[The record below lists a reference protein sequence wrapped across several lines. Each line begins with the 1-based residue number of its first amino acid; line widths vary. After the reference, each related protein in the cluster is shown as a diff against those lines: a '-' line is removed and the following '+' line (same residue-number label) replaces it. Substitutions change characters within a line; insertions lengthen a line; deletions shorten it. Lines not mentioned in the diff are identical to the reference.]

1 MNKLAAIVLA
11 AGKGKRMDSKHVN
24 KVVLK
29 LGGREMILYTID
41 LLENLKISFVI
52 VVVGFAKKSVMDLL
66 GQRVIFVNQKIR
78 LGTAH
83 AVKCALKYLP
93 EKITDVLVLNGDD
106 SAFYKEETIKS
117 LIEKHREK
125 DSSFTFLTINLDNPT
140 GLGRVIRNGDGKVV
154 KVVEERDATLEQKRI
169 KEINPACYVFN
180 AEFLREHLT
189 KIRKSK
195 ITDEYYLTRLIDI
208 AIASNEKIE
217 TVNAGYLSWRGIN
230 TVNEL
235 REAEKLFLSRHS
247 GKRSQVPDGTWR
259 SASRISSVSERFWTG
274 QNDDFKRYE

>member
-1 MNKLAAIVLA
+1 MDNLTAIVLA

-29 LGGREMILYTID
+29 LGSRQMILYTID
-41 LLENLKISFVI
+41 LLENLKINPVI
-52 VVVGFAKKSVMDLL
+52 VVVGFAKKSVVDLL

-93 EKITDVLVLNGDD
+93 KNITDVLVLNGDD

-125 DSSFTFLTINLDNPT
+125 DSSFTFLTIEIDNPT
-140 GLGRVIRNGDGKVV
+140 GLGRVIRNGNGKVNA
-154 KVVEERDATLEQKRI
+154 VVEEKDATLEQKRI

-180 AEFLREHLT
+180 VEFLREHLT

-195 ITDEYYLTRLIDI
+195 ITDEYYLTSLISMGIKDK
-208 AIASNEKIE
+208 EKIA
-217 TVNAGYLSWRGIN
+217 TLRGGRIPWRGIN
-230 TVNEL
+230 TVEEL
-235 REAEKLFLSRHS
+235 REAERMFLQANKPR
-247 GKRSQVPDGTWR
+247 
-259 SASRISSVSERFWTG
+259 
-274 QNDDFKRYE
+274 

>member
-1 MNKLAAIVLA
+1 MDKLAAIVLA

-29 LGGREMILYTID
+29 LGGRQMILYTID
-41 LLENLKISFVI
+41 LLENLKISSVI

-93 EKITDVLVLNGDD
+93 KNITDVIVLNGDD
-106 SAFYKEETIKS
+106 SAFYKEGTIKS

-125 DSSFTFLTINLDNPT
+125 DSSFTFLTIEIHNPT
-140 GLGRVIRNGDGKVV
+140 GLGRVIRNGNGKVNA
-154 KVVEERDATLEQKRI
+154 VVEEKDATLEQKRI

-180 AEFLREHLT
+180 VKFLREHLT

-195 ITDEYYLTRLIDI
+195 ITDEYYLTSLIDI
-208 AIASNEKIE
+208 AITNNEKME
-217 TVNAGYLSWRGIN
+217 TVKAGKLSWRGIN
-230 TVNEL
+230 TMEEL
-235 REAEKLFLSRHS
+235 REAERMFLQA
-247 GKRSQVPDGTWR
+247 K
-259 SASRISSVSERFWTG
+259 
-274 QNDDFKRYE
+274 